1 MSTRT
6 SGVPTIKRLIGLLF
20 MHDRPSPPI
29 LFILSWLPSPPP
41 PSVLKYR
48 FVTQPLFQ
56 ASPLHPRRDKRIAP
70 RKTDVNIHRR
80 FSSFPRTIRFLPT
93 HSPIFAPCKLNET
106 VANFAFDIYAFIP
119 APSTSTKV
127 KR

>member
-1 MSTRT
+1 MIIFKENSLKDTDTWKRLARCRRKT

-20 MHDRPSPPI
+20 MHGR
-29 LFILSWLPSPPP
+29 PPP
-41 PSVLKYR
+41 RRYYSFYRGFRPPVVEYR

-80 FSSFPRTIRFLPT
+80 FSSFPRTHPFPPRRPLSYFCPL
-93 HSPIFAPCKLNET
+93 
-106 VANFAFDIYAFIP
+106 
-119 APSTSTKV
+119 
-127 KR
+127 